1 MLRISRHA
9 LLILLLGILLLPQ
22 LAAAAPQAAPANP
35 STSGNDTMLV
45 RLKNG
50 LTVYIIRDSRFP
62 LVCTRL
68 FVGTGSANETAEQA
82 GISHVLEHMVFK
94 GTEKRP
100 KGQVARDVESLGGY
114 LNAATSF
121 DKTWF
126 ITDMPAKHWK
136 TGMDVV
142 KDMAFHPSLDPAEL
156 EAEKDVIVS
165 ELKGGDDTPTRRL
178 FEDLQV
184 AGLAHTVYGRPIIGF
199 EKTIRAVTADDL
211 RAYIRTWYQP
221 QNMML
226 LVAGDIDPKAVLA
239 HAEELFGDL
248 KNDTI
253 LPEPAPVQLE
263 GAAGGPRVEVT
274 YGPWNKVYLGI
285 ALPAPALGD
294 QRSIDLDVLA
304 YALGGDGT
312 SQFYRKYRYEKQ
324 LVDSISVGN
333 MSLNRAGR
341 FYMVAQLDADKVEP
355 FWQEFTRDLAALDAG
370 KITPDVIERARFNYE
385 DGMDRASET
394 LDGLTSWKATV
405 QFELGGPQGEANVR
419 HALAAVDSARL
430 RQAQDLWLRPDQV
443 RVRVLAPEKAKLP
456 DLDAILQHNWP
467 APAVERQKAAAAA
480 EKVGKREIVDLGQGR
495 TVILQP
501 DRTIPYVSL
510 EILRPGGNALLK
522 PADQGLAQLTA
533 ATLTD
538 GCGTRDLDAMERFV
552 AERAAS
558 LSASAGVQSF
568 TVSLTGPARFNADY
582 FALLGDLLHKPTFA
596 EKDVRRQADTLKA
609 ALVRRQDNPMS
620 FMGSKI
626 NGFLFP
632 GGQPYGFDGL
642 GTTENQDRFGPGDV
656 QAFWKQ
662 QNAQP
667 WILSVA
673 GDFDREKV
681 LAFARSLPV
690 PTAPAVDVP
699 QPTWGADKRLPLS
712 LPGRQQ
718 AHLLLA
724 FHAVPLDHPD
734 APALMLLESVLSGQ
748 SGLLFNKLRDE
759 QGLGYTVTAFYRSL
773 PEAGFMAFYIGT
785 TPRNLDVARQG
796 FSGIIKDI
804 KTDLLPAELLAKGLN
819 RMEGSYYRG
828 RQSLGARADEAASE
842 RLLGQPQDF
851 QKRLL
856 EKAAKV
862 TPEQLRE
869 VARKYLLVDKM
880 YEVTLLP

>member
-165 ELKGGDDTPTRRL
+165 ELKGGDDTPPRRL

-333 MSLNRAGR
+333 MSLNRAGL

-456 DLDAILQHNWP
+456 DLDAILQRNWP

-642 GTTENQDRFGPGDV
+642 GTAENQDRFGPGDV

>member
-50 LTVYIIRDSRFP
+50 LTVHIIRDSRFP

-156 EAEKDVIVS
+156 EAEKNVIVS

-333 MSLNRAGR
+333 MSLNRAGL

-355 FWQEFTRDLAALDAG
+355 FWQEFTRDLASLDAG

-642 GTTENQDRFGPGDV
+642 GTAENQDRFGPGDV

-773 PEAGFMAFYIGT
+773 PEAGFMVFYIGT

>member
-22 LAAAAPQAAPANP
+22 LAAAEPQAAPANP

-68 FVGTGSANETAEQA
+68 YVGTGSANETAEQA

-121 DKTWF
+121 DKTWY

-248 KNDTI
+248 KNDAI
-253 LPEPAPVQLE
+253 LPEPAPVRLE

-274 YGPWNKVYLGI
+274 RGPWNKVYLGI

-333 MSLNRAGR
+333 MSLNRAGL

-443 RVRVLAPEKAKLP
+443 RVRVLAPEKAQLP
-456 DLDAILQHNWP
+456 DLDAILQRNWP
-467 APAVERQKAAAAA
+467 APAAERQKAAAAA

-642 GTTENQDRFGPGDV
+642 GTAENQDRFGPGDV

-690 PTAPAVDVP
+690 PTASAVDVA
-699 QPTWGADKRLPLS
+699 QPSWGADKRLPLS

-773 PEAGFMAFYIGT
+773 PKAGFMAFYIGT

-804 KTDLLPAELLAKGLN
+804 KTELLPADLLAKGLN

-869 VARKYLLVDKM
+869 VARKYLLVDNM

>member
-35 STSGNDTMLV
+35 STSGKDTMLV

-165 ELKGGDDTPTRRL
+165 ELKSGDDTPTRRL

-333 MSLNRAGR
+333 MSLNRAGL

-642 GTTENQDRFGPGDV
+642 GTAENQDRFGPGDV

>member
-9 LLILLLGILLLPQ
+9 LLILLLGILLVPQ

-199 EKTIRAVTADDL
+199 EKTIRAVIADDL

-333 MSLNRAGR
+333 MSLNRAGL

-456 DLDAILQHNWP
+456 DLDAILQRNWP

-642 GTTENQDRFGPGDV
+642 GTAENQDRFGPGDV

-842 RLLGQPQDF
+842 RLLDQPQDF

>member
-333 MSLNRAGR
+333 MSLNRAGL

-609 ALVRRQDNPMS
+609 ALVRRQDTPMS

-642 GTTENQDRFGPGDV
+642 GTAENQDRFGPGDV

-869 VARKYLLVDKM
+869 VARKYFLVDKM

>member
-333 MSLNRAGR
+333 MSLNRAGL

-456 DLDAILQHNWP
+456 DLDAILQRNWP

-804 KTDLLPAELLAKGLN
+804 KTDLLPAELLTKGLN

-862 TPEQLRE
+862 TPEHLRE

>member
-333 MSLNRAGR
+333 MRLNRAGL

-642 GTTENQDRFGPGDV
+642 GTAENQDRFGPGDV

>member
-239 HAEELFGDL
+239 HAEELFGAL

-333 MSLNRAGR
+333 MSLNRAGL

-456 DLDAILQHNWP
+456 DLDAILQRNWP

-642 GTTENQDRFGPGDV
+642 GTAENQDRFGPGDV

>member
-333 MSLNRAGR
+333 MSLNRAGL

-456 DLDAILQHNWP
+456 DLDAILQRNWP

-538 GCGTRDLDAMERFV
+538 GCGTRGLDAMERFV

-642 GTTENQDRFGPGDV
+642 GTAENQDRFGPGDV

-828 RQSLGARADEAASE
+828 RQSLGARADEAAGE

>member
-9 LLILLLGILLLPQ
+9 LLILLLGILLVPQ

-100 KGQVARDVESLGGY
+100 KGQVPRDVESLGGY

-333 MSLNRAGR
+333 MSLNRAGL

-394 LDGLTSWKATV
+394 LDGLTSRKATV

>member
-9 LLILLLGILLLPQ
+9 LLILLLGILLVPQ

-165 ELKGGDDTPTRRL
+165 ELKGGDDTPTHRL

-333 MSLNRAGR
+333 MSLNRAGL

-456 DLDAILQHNWP
+456 DLDAILQRNWP

-642 GTTENQDRFGPGDV
+642 GTAENQDRFGPGDV

>member
-285 ALPAPALGD
+285 ALPVPALGD

-333 MSLNRAGR
+333 MSLNRAGL

-394 LDGLTSWKATV
+394 LDGMTSWKATV

-456 DLDAILQHNWP
+456 DLDAILQRNWP

-642 GTTENQDRFGPGDV
+642 GTAENQDRFGPGDV

-796 FSGIIKDI
+796 FSGIIMDI

>member
-1 MLRISRHA
+1 MLRIFRHA
-9 LLILLLGILLLPQ
+9 LPILLLGILLLPQ

-35 STSGNDTMLV
+35 STPGNDTMLV

-68 FVGTGSANETAEQA
+68 YVGTGSANETAGQA

-121 DKTWF
+121 DKTWY
-126 ITDMPAKHWK
+126 ITDMPARHWK

-239 HAEELFGDL
+239 YAEELFGDL
-248 KNDTI
+248 KNDTV
-253 LPEPAPVQLE
+253 LPAPAPVQLE

-274 YGPWNKVYLGI
+274 RGPWNKVYLGI

-333 MSLNRAGR
+333 MSLNRAGL

-385 DGMDRASET
+385 DGMDRAGET

-419 HALAAVDSARL
+419 HALAAVDGARL

-443 RVRVLAPEKAKLP
+443 RVRVLAPEKAQLP
-456 DLDAILQHNWP
+456 DLDAILQRNWP
-467 APAVERQKAAAAA
+467 APAVERQKAATAV
-480 EKVGKREIVDLGQGR
+480 EKAGKREIVDLGQGR

-620 FMGSKI
+620 FMGSRI

-642 GTTENQDRFGPGDV
+642 GTAENQDRFGPGDV

-690 PTAPAVDVP
+690 PTAPAVEVP
-699 QPTWGADKRLPLS
+699 QPAWGADKRLPLS

-796 FSGIIKDI
+796 FSAIIKDI
-804 KTDLLPAELLAKGLN
+804 KTELLPAGLLAKGLN

-828 RQSLGARADEAASE
+828 RQSLGARADEAAGE

-851 QKRLL
+851 QKLLL

-862 TPEQLRE
+862 TPEQLRD
-869 VARKYLLVDKM
+869 VARKYLLVDNL

>member
-35 STSGNDTMLV
+35 STLGNDTMLV

-68 FVGTGSANETAEQA
+68 YVGTGSANETAEQA

-121 DKTWF
+121 DKTWY
-126 ITDMPAKHWK
+126 ITDMPARHWK

-333 MSLNRAGR
+333 MSLNRAGL

-642 GTTENQDRFGPGDV
+642 GTAENQDRFGPGDV

>member
-1 MLRISRHA
+1 MLRIFRHA
-9 LLILLLGILLLPQ
+9 LPILLLGILLLPQ
-22 LAAAAPQAAPANP
+22 LAAAASQAAPANP
-35 STSGNDTMLV
+35 STPGNDTMLV

-68 FVGTGSANETAEQA
+68 YVGTGSANETAGQA

-121 DKTWF
+121 DKTWY
-126 ITDMPAKHWK
+126 ITDMPARHWK

-239 HAEELFGDL
+239 YAEELFGDL
-248 KNDTI
+248 KNDTV
-253 LPEPAPVQLE
+253 LPAPAPVQLE

-274 YGPWNKVYLGI
+274 RGPWNKVYLGI

-333 MSLNRAGR
+333 MSLNRAGL

-385 DGMDRASET
+385 DGMDRAGET

-419 HALAAVDSARL
+419 HALAAVDGARL

-443 RVRVLAPEKAKLP
+443 RVRVLAPEKAQLP
-456 DLDAILQHNWP
+456 DLDAILQRNWP
-467 APAVERQKAAAAA
+467 APAVERQKAATAV
-480 EKVGKREIVDLGQGR
+480 EKAGKREIVDLGQGR

-620 FMGSKI
+620 FMGSRI

-642 GTTENQDRFGPGDV
+642 GTAENQDRFGPGDV

-690 PTAPAVDVP
+690 PTAPAVEVP
-699 QPTWGADKRLPLS
+699 QPAWGADKRLPLS

-796 FSGIIKDI
+796 FSAIIKDI
-804 KTDLLPAELLAKGLN
+804 KTELLPAGLLAKGLN

-828 RQSLGARADEAASE
+828 RQSLGARADEAAGE

-851 QKRLL
+851 QKLLL

-862 TPEQLRE
+862 TPEQLRD
-869 VARKYLLVDKM
+869 VARKYLLVDNM

>member
-68 FVGTGSANETAEQA
+68 YVGTGSANETAEQA

-121 DKTWF
+121 DKTWY

-248 KNDTI
+248 KNDAI
-253 LPEPAPVQLE
+253 LPEPAPVRLE

-274 YGPWNKVYLGI
+274 RGPWNKVYLGI

-333 MSLNRAGR
+333 MSLNRAGL

-355 FWQEFTRDLAALDAG
+355 FWQEFARDLAALDAG

-443 RVRVLAPEKAKLP
+443 RVRVLAPEKAQLP
-456 DLDAILQHNWP
+456 DLDAILQRNWP
-467 APAVERQKAAAAA
+467 APAAERQKAAAAA

-642 GTTENQDRFGPGDV
+642 GTAENQDRFGPKDV
-656 QAFWKQ
+656 QTFWKQ

-690 PTAPAVDVP
+690 PTASAVDVA
-699 QPTWGADKRLPLS
+699 QPSWGADKRLPLS

-773 PEAGFMAFYIGT
+773 PKAGFMAFYIGT

-804 KTDLLPAELLAKGLN
+804 KTDLLPADLLAKGLN

-869 VARKYLLVDKM
+869 VARKYLLVDNM

>member
-121 DKTWF
+121 DKTWY

-199 EKTIRAVTADDL
+199 EKTIRAVTVDDL

-274 YGPWNKVYLGI
+274 RGPWNKVYLGI

-333 MSLNRAGR
+333 MSLNRAGL

-443 RVRVLAPEKAKLP
+443 RVRVLAPEKAQLP

-467 APAVERQKAAAAA
+467 APAVERQKASAVG

-642 GTTENQDRFGPGDV
+642 GTAENQDRFGPGDV

-804 KTDLLPAELLAKGLN
+804 KTDLLPADLLAKGLN

-869 VARKYLLVDKM
+869 VARKYLLVDNM

>member
-68 FVGTGSANETAEQA
+68 YVGTGSANETAEQA

-121 DKTWF
+121 DKTWY

-248 KNDTI
+248 KNDAI
-253 LPEPAPVQLE
+253 LPEPAPVRLE

-274 YGPWNKVYLGI
+274 RGPWNKVYLGI

-333 MSLNRAGR
+333 MSLDRAGL

-443 RVRVLAPEKAKLP
+443 RVRVLAPEKAQLP
-456 DLDAILQHNWP
+456 DLDAILQRNWP
-467 APAVERQKAAAAA
+467 APAAERQKAAAA

-501 DRTIPYVSL
+501 DRTIPYESL

-522 PADQGLAQLTA
+522 SADQGLAQLTA

-642 GTTENQDRFGPGDV
+642 GTAENQDRFGPGDV

-681 LAFARSLPV
+681 LAFARNLPV
-690 PTAPAVDVP
+690 PTASAVDVA
-699 QPTWGADKRLPLS
+699 QPSWGADKRLPLS

-773 PEAGFMAFYIGT
+773 PKAGFMAFYIGT

-804 KTDLLPAELLAKGLN
+804 KTDLLPADLLAKGLN

-869 VARKYLLVDKM
+869 VARKYLLVDNM

>member
-68 FVGTGSANETAEQA
+68 YVGTGSANETAEQA

-121 DKTWF
+121 DKTWY

-226 LVAGDIDPKAVLA
+226 LVAGDIDPKAVLT

-248 KNDTI
+248 KNDAI
-253 LPEPAPVQLE
+253 LPEPAPVRLE

-274 YGPWNKVYLGI
+274 RGPWNKVYLGI

-333 MSLNRAGR
+333 MSLDRAGL

-443 RVRVLAPEKAKLP
+443 RVRVLAPEKAQLP
-456 DLDAILQHNWP
+456 DLDAILQRNWP
-467 APAVERQKAAAAA
+467 APAAERQKAAAAA

-642 GTTENQDRFGPGDV
+642 GTAENQNRFGPGDV

-690 PTAPAVDVP
+690 PTASAVDVP
-699 QPTWGADKRLPLS
+699 QPSWGADKRLPLS

-773 PEAGFMAFYIGT
+773 PKAGFMAFYIGT

-804 KTDLLPAELLAKGLN
+804 KTDLLPADLLAKGLN

-869 VARKYLLVDKM
+869 VARKYLLVDNM

>member
-50 LTVYIIRDSRFP
+50 LTVHIIRDSRFP

-156 EAEKDVIVS
+156 EAEKNVIVS

-333 MSLNRAGR
+333 MSLNRAGL

-456 DLDAILQHNWP
+456 DLDAILQRNWP

-552 AERAAS
+552 AERATS

-642 GTTENQDRFGPGDV
+642 GTAENQDRFGPGDV

>member
-333 MSLNRAGR
+333 MSLNRAGL

-804 KTDLLPAELLAKGLN
+804 KTDLLPAELLVKGLN

-880 YEVTLLP
+880 YEMTLLP

>member
-333 MSLNRAGR
+333 MSLNRAGL

-480 EKVGKREIVDLGQGR
+480 EKVGKREVVDLGQGR

-642 GTTENQDRFGPGDV
+642 GTAENQDRFGPGDV

>member
-156 EAEKDVIVS
+156 EAEKNVIVS

-333 MSLNRAGR
+333 MSLNRAGL

-394 LDGLTSWKATV
+394 LDGLTSRKATV

-596 EKDVRRQADTLKA
+596 EKDVRRQADTLRA

-869 VARKYLLVDKM
+869 VARKYVLVDKM

>member
-50 LTVYIIRDSRFP
+50 LTVHIIRDSRFP

-156 EAEKDVIVS
+156 EAEKNVIVS

-333 MSLNRAGR
+333 MSLNRAGL

>member
-50 LTVYIIRDSRFP
+50 LTVHIIRDSRFP

-126 ITDMPAKHWK
+126 ITDMPAKHWE

-156 EAEKDVIVS
+156 EAEKNVIVS

-304 YALGGDGT
+304 YALGGDGA

-333 MSLNRAGR
+333 MSLNRAGL

-370 KITPDVIERARFNYE
+370 KITPDVIKRARFNYE

-759 QGLGYTVTAFYRSL
+759 QGLGYTVTAVYRSL

>member
-1 MLRISRHA
+1 MLRIFRHA
-9 LLILLLGILLLPQ
+9 LPILLLGILLLPQ

-35 STSGNDTMLV
+35 STPGNDTMLV

-68 FVGTGSANETAEQA
+68 YVGTGSANETAGQA

-121 DKTWF
+121 DKTWY
-126 ITDMPAKHWK
+126 ITDMPARHWK

-239 HAEELFGDL
+239 YAEELFGDL
-248 KNDTI
+248 KNDTV
-253 LPEPAPVQLE
+253 LPAPAPVQLE

-274 YGPWNKVYLGI
+274 RGPWNKVYLGI

-333 MSLNRAGR
+333 MSLNRAGL

-642 GTTENQDRFGPGDV
+642 GTAENQDRFGPGDV

-796 FSGIIKDI
+796 FSAIIKDI
-804 KTDLLPAELLAKGLN
+804 KTELLPAGLLAKGLN

-828 RQSLGARADEAASE
+828 RQSLGARADEAAGE

-851 QKRLL
+851 QKLLL

-862 TPEQLRE
+862 TPEQLRD
-869 VARKYLLVDKM
+869 VARKYLLVDNM

>member
-50 LTVYIIRDSRFP
+50 LTVHIIRDSRFP

-156 EAEKDVIVS
+156 EAEKNVIVS

-333 MSLNRAGR
+333 MSLNRAGL

-467 APAVERQKAAAAA
+467 APAVERQNAAAAA

-596 EKDVRRQADTLKA
+596 EKDVRRQADTLRA

>member
-156 EAEKDVIVS
+156 EAEKNVIVS

-333 MSLNRAGR
+333 MSLNRAGL

-370 KITPDVIERARFNYE
+370 KITPDVIERARFKYE

-394 LDGLTSWKATV
+394 LDGLTSRKATV

>member
-68 FVGTGSANETAEQA
+68 YVGTGSANETAEQA

-121 DKTWF
+121 DKTWY

-226 LVAGDIDPKAVLA
+226 LVAGDIDPKAVLT

-248 KNDTI
+248 KNDAI
-253 LPEPAPVQLE
+253 LPEPAPVRLE

-274 YGPWNKVYLGI
+274 RGPWNKVYLGI

-333 MSLNRAGR
+333 MSLNRAGL

-443 RVRVLAPEKAKLP
+443 RVRVLAPEKAQLP
-456 DLDAILQHNWP
+456 DLDAILQRNWP
-467 APAVERQKAAAAA
+467 APAAERQKAAAAA

-642 GTTENQDRFGPGDV
+642 GTAENQDRFGPKDV
-656 QAFWKQ
+656 QTFWKQ

-690 PTAPAVDVP
+690 PTASAVDVP
-699 QPTWGADKRLPLS
+699 QPSWGAEKRLPLS

-773 PEAGFMAFYIGT
+773 PKAGFMAFYIGT

-804 KTDLLPAELLAKGLN
+804 KTDLLPADLLAKGLN

-869 VARKYLLVDKM
+869 VARKYLLVDNM

>member
-1 MLRISRHA
+1 MLRIFRHA
-9 LLILLLGILLLPQ
+9 LPILLLGILLLPQ
-22 LAAAAPQAAPANP
+22 LAAAASQAAPANP
-35 STSGNDTMLV
+35 STPGNDTMLV

-68 FVGTGSANETAEQA
+68 YVGTGSANETAGQA

-121 DKTWF
+121 DKTWY
-126 ITDMPAKHWK
+126 ITDMPARHWK

-142 KDMAFHPSLDPAEL
+142 KDMAFHPSLDPVEL

-199 EKTIRAVTADDL
+199 ENTIRAVTADDL

-239 HAEELFGDL
+239 YAEELFGDL
-248 KNDTI
+248 KNDTV
-253 LPEPAPVQLE
+253 LPAPAPVQLE

-274 YGPWNKVYLGI
+274 RGPWNKVYLGI

-333 MSLNRAGR
+333 MSLNRAGL

-385 DGMDRASET
+385 DGMDRAGET

-419 HALAAVDSARL
+419 HALAAVDGARL

-443 RVRVLAPEKAKLP
+443 RVRVLAPEKARLP
-456 DLDAILQHNWP
+456 DLDAILQRNWP
-467 APAVERQKAAAAA
+467 APAVERQKAATAV
-480 EKVGKREIVDLGQGR
+480 EKAGKREIVDLGQGR

-620 FMGSKI
+620 FMGSRI

-642 GTTENQDRFGPGDV
+642 GTAENQDRFGPGDV
-656 QAFWKQ
+656 QDFWKQ

-690 PTAPAVDVP
+690 PTAPAVEVP
-699 QPTWGADKRLPLS
+699 QPAWGADKRLPLS

-796 FSGIIKDI
+796 FSAIIKDI
-804 KTDLLPAELLAKGLN
+804 KTELLPAGLLAKGLN

-828 RQSLGARADEAASE
+828 RQSLGARADEAAGE

-851 QKRLL
+851 QKLLL
-856 EKAAKV
+856 EKAARV
-862 TPEQLRE
+862 TPEQLRD
-869 VARKYLLVDKM
+869 VARKYLLVDNM

>member
-333 MSLNRAGR
+333 MSLNRAGL

-405 QFELGGPQGEANVR
+405 QFELGGPQGEVNVR

-456 DLDAILQHNWP
+456 DLDAILQRNWP

-642 GTTENQDRFGPGDV
+642 GTAENQDRFGPGDV

>member
-156 EAEKDVIVS
+156 EAEKNVIVS

-263 GAAGGPRVEVT
+263 GAAGGPRIEVT

-333 MSLNRAGR
+333 MSLNRAGL

-522 PADQGLAQLTA
+522 PADQGLAQLTV

-785 TPRNLDVARQG
+785 TPRTLDVARQG

-804 KTDLLPAELLAKGLN
+804 KTDLLPAELLAKSLN

>member
-35 STSGNDTMLV
+35 STLGNDTMLV

-68 FVGTGSANETAEQA
+68 YVGTGSANETAEQA

-211 RAYIRTWYQP
+211 RAYIHTWYQP

-274 YGPWNKVYLGI
+274 RGPWNKVYLGI

-333 MSLNRAGR
+333 MSLNRAGL

-355 FWQEFTRDLAALDAG
+355 FWQEFTRDLATLDAG

-456 DLDAILQHNWP
+456 DLDAILQRNWP

-642 GTTENQDRFGPGDV
+642 GTAENQDRFGPGDV

-699 QPTWGADKRLPLS
+699 QPTWGTDKRLPLS

>member
-9 LLILLLGILLLPQ
+9 LFILLLGILLLPQ
-22 LAAAAPQAAPANP
+22 LVAAAPQGTPANP
-35 STSGNDTMLV
+35 STPGNDTMLV

-68 FVGTGSANETAEQA
+68 YVGTGSANETAEQA

-100 KGQVARDVESLGGY
+100 KGQVAQDVESLGGY

-121 DKTWF
+121 DKTWY

-248 KNDTI
+248 KNDAA
-253 LPEPAPVQLE
+253 LSEPAPVQLE

-333 MSLNRAGR
+333 MSLDRAGL

-370 KITPDVIERARFNYE
+370 KIAPDVIERARFNYE
-385 DGMDRASET
+385 DGMDRAGET

-443 RVRVLAPEKAKLP
+443 RVRVLAPEKAQLP
-456 DLDAILQHNWP
+456 DLDAILQRNWP
-467 APAVERQKAAAAA
+467 APAVERQKAAAAE

-620 FMGSKI
+620 FMGSKV

-642 GTTENQDRFGPGDV
+642 GTAENQDRFGPKDV

-699 QPTWGADKRLPLS
+699 QPAWGADKRLPLS

-851 QKRLL
+851 QKHLL

-862 TPEQLRE
+862 TPEQLRD
-869 VARKYLLVDKM
+869 VARKYLLVDNM

>member
-9 LLILLLGILLLPQ
+9 LLILLLGILLVPQ

-100 KGQVARDVESLGGY
+100 KGQVPRDVESLGGY

-333 MSLNRAGR
+333 MSLNRAGL

-355 FWQEFTRDLAALDAG
+355 FWQEFTRDLASLDAG

-480 EKVGKREIVDLGQGR
+480 EKVDKREIVDLGQGR

-642 GTTENQDRFGPGDV
+642 GTAENQDRFGPGDV

-748 SGLLFNKLRDE
+748 SGPLFNKLRDE
-759 QGLGYTVTAFYRSL
+759 KGLGYTVTAFYRSL

>member
-9 LLILLLGILLLPQ
+9 LLILLLGILLVPQ

-184 AGLAHTVYGRPIIGF
+184 AGLAHTVYGRPI
-199 EKTIRAVTADDL
+199 RAVTADDL

-333 MSLNRAGR
+333 MSLNRAGL

-456 DLDAILQHNWP
+456 DLDAILQRNWP

-642 GTTENQDRFGPGDV
+642 GTAENQDRFGPGDV

>member
-156 EAEKDVIVS
+156 EAEKNVIVS

-324 LVDSISVGN
+324 LVDSINVGN
-333 MSLNRAGR
+333 MSLNRAGL

-405 QFELGGPQGEANVR
+405 QFELGGPRGEANVR

>member
-50 LTVYIIRDSRFP
+50 LTVHIIRDSRFP

-274 YGPWNKVYLGI
+274 RGPWNKVYLGI

-333 MSLNRAGR
+333 MSLNRAGL

-456 DLDAILQHNWP
+456 DLDAILQRNWP

-642 GTTENQDRFGPGDV
+642 GTAENQDRFGPGDV

>member
-68 FVGTGSANETAEQA
+68 YVGTGSANETAEQA

-121 DKTWF
+121 DKTWY

-248 KNDTI
+248 KNDAI
-253 LPEPAPVQLE
+253 LPEPAPVRLE

-274 YGPWNKVYLGI
+274 RGPWNKVYLGI

-333 MSLNRAGR
+333 MSLNRAGL

-443 RVRVLAPEKAKLP
+443 RVRVLAPEKAQLP
-456 DLDAILQHNWP
+456 DLDAILQRNWP
-467 APAVERQKAAAAA
+467 APAAERQKAAAAA

-642 GTTENQDRFGPGDV
+642 GTAENQDRFGPKDV
-656 QAFWKQ
+656 QTFWKQ

-690 PTAPAVDVP
+690 PTASAVDVP
-699 QPTWGADKRLPLS
+699 QPSWGADKRLPLS

-773 PEAGFMAFYIGT
+773 PKAGFMAFYIGT

-804 KTDLLPAELLAKGLN
+804 KTELLPADLLAKGLN

-869 VARKYLLVDKM
+869 VARKYLLVDNM